1 MLNTCTMFSFNDLIN
16 CIVYFFI
23 SAWKIFLENEKPQNE
38 GKKNILIL
46 LHFLKEESEDHKWF
60 SKTYNKKKYM
70 FKFKILFIK
79 NRMKRMW
86 GRTVKVVRWPW
97 ETKITS
103 TTKKRLVVDYVFN
116 TLKRSKL
123 TDLFLSQCLLRIIP
137 FYT

>member
-1 MLNTCTMFSFNDLIN
+1 MFSFNELIN
-16 CIVYFFI
+16 CFVYFFI

-38 GKKNILIL
+38 GKKIFWFCFTFWKRKVKTRNDFQKRIL
-46 LHFLKEESEDHKWF
+46 
-60 SKTYNKKKYM
+60 KKYM